1 MYTGLRGFGHKMYA
15 TFRRLWALLA
25 VLAAF
30 AIGPAA
36 AESIASRLSVSV
48 GPDRAR
54 IVLELS
60 QRTEHRVFVLAD
72 PYRVVLDLSQV
83 SFRWAEPPP
92 SPADGPVAG
101 FRHGTFQPGVS
112 RLVVDLRQPMRVVQT
127 SVIEPGQG
135 QGWRLALDL
144 IATTRDAFLQAVA
157 APAPPPPVPGAAQS
171 PTAQTPA
178 SPAPGA
184 KPPAAASRPGQD
196 GQMPRRAD
204 GRRTVVLDPGHG
216 GVDPGTIGV
225 GGVYEKVLTLEIA
238 RDLKRVL
245 EASGR
250 YHVVL
255 TRSNDSFIRLRDRI
269 AIARV
274 ARAEVFLS
282 LHADALAD
290 ASFRGMTVYTLSDK
304 ASDSESEALAQRENK
319 ADLIAGVDLTDESPE
334 VASILIDLA
343 QRETMNLSARLAG
356 NLVQELSREASMLRK
371 GHRFAGFAVLKAPD
385 VPSALVELGYLSN
398 RQDAQLLA
406 QTQHRRKLGQA
417 VLRALDQ
424 FFKTRTPVTS
434 RPR

>member
-1 MYTGLRGFGHKMYA
+1 MYA

-25 VLAAF
+25 ALVALAG
-30 AIGPAA
+30 GPAA
-36 AESIASRLSVSV
+36 AESIASRLSLSA
-48 GPDRAR
+48 GADRAR

-60 QRTEHRVFVLAD
+60 QRAEHRVFVLAD
-72 PYRVVLDLSQV
+72 PYRVVVDLSQV
-83 SFRWAEPPP
+83 TFRWAEPPP
-92 SPADGPVAG
+92 SPAGGPVAG

-112 RLVVDLRQPMRVVQT
+112 RLVVDLRQPMRVAQT
-127 SVIEPGQG
+127 SVIEPSQG

-144 IATTRDAFLQAVA
+144 TPTTRDAFLQAVA
-157 APAPPPPVPGAAQS
+157 APAPTLPAAAGQ
-171 PTAQTPA
+171 APA
-178 SPAPGA
+178 AR
-184 KPPAAASRPGQD
+184 PPAAAARPGQDRPGQD
-196 GQMPRRAD
+196 GQMPRRTD
-204 GRRTVVLDPGHG
+204 GRRTVVIDPGHG

-255 TRSNDSFIRLRDRI
+255 TRNNDSFIRLRDRI
-269 AIARV
+269 AIARD

-304 ASDSESEALAQRENK
+304 ASDAESEALAQRENK

-356 NLVQELSREASMLRK
+356 ALVQELSREASMLRK

-417 VLRALDQ
+417 MLRALDQ
-424 FFKTRTPVTS
+424 FFKIRAPAARS
-434 RPR
+434 R

>member
-1 MYTGLRGFGHKMYA
+1 MYVM
-15 TFRRLWALLA
+15 FRRLWALLA
-25 VLAAF
+25 ALVALAG
-30 AIGPAA
+30 GPAA
-36 AESIASRLSVSV
+36 AESIASRLSLST
-48 GPDRAR
+48 GADRAR

-60 QRTEHRVFVLAD
+60 QRAEHRVFVLAD

-83 SFRWAEPPP
+83 TFRWVEPPP
-92 SPADGPVAG
+92 SPVAGPVAG

-144 IATTRDAFLQAVA
+144 VPTTRDAFLQAVA
-157 APAPPPPVPGAAQS
+157 APAPALPSAAAQAPGGRPS
-171 PTAQTPA
+171 AA
-178 SPAPGA
+178 SPRPGQVG
-184 KPPAAASRPGQD
+184 PGQD

-204 GRRTVVLDPGHG
+204 GRRTVVIDPGHG

-255 TRSNDSFIRLRDRI
+255 TRNNDSFIRLRDRI
-269 AIARV
+269 AIARD

-290 ASFRGMTVYTLSDK
+290 PSFRGMTVYTLSDK
-304 ASDSESEALAQRENK
+304 ASDAESEALAQRENK

-356 NLVQELSREASMLRK
+356 TLVQELSREASMLRK

-398 RQDAQLLA
+398 RQDAQLLT

-417 VLRALDQ
+417 MLRALDQ
-424 FFKTRTPVTS
+424 FFKARAPAA